1 MALVLGSFTLMGR
14 ASATITVPGRAF
26 EAEQLWYD
34 PTRWPAWIDGFHHVV
49 SLDRDIWPQP
59 PARLVWESRPRGRGR
74 VLETVTRQEQ
84 RTGQTLQVEDG
95 RLRGTQTVT
104 FAAEGDGTR
113 VTLSLD
119 YQLKRRNPL
128 TPAID
133 WLFVRRAITDSLRR
147 TLARFAR
154 EREGDLRPL

>member
-1 MALVLGSFTLMGR
+1 MGR

-34 PTRWPAWIDGFHHVV
+34 PARWPAWIDGFHHVV
-49 SLDRDIWPQP
+49 SLDEAAWPAP
-59 PARLVWESRPRGRGR
+59 PAQLVWESRPGGRGR
-74 VLETVTRQEQ
+74 VLEIVTEHEQ
-84 RTGQTLQVEDG
+84 RTGQTLRVEDG

-104 FAAEGDGTR
+104 FAPDGDDTR

-119 YQLKRRNPL
+119 YELKRRDPL
-128 TPAID
+128 TPLID
-133 WLFVRRAITDSLRR
+133 WLFVRRSVTDSLRR

-154 EREGDLRPL
+154 ERE